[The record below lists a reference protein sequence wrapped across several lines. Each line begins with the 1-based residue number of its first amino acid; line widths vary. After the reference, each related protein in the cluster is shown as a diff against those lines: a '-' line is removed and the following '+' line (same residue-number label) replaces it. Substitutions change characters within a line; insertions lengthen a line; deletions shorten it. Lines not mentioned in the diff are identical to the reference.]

1 MFFKSCEVKLID
13 APLYTGGGGA
23 GGGPSYTTFQE
34 SQDSEP
40 QFLGAL
46 SNYSVRVGH
55 TVTFT
60 CQAKNVKG
68 YKVNLSVLQT
78 KHKTGQNLFSYGY
91 TD

>member
-1 MFFKSCEVKLID
+1 MKLID
-13 APLYTGGGGA
+13 APLYTGGGGV
-23 GGGPSYTTFQE
+23 GGGGGGASYTAFQE

-78 KHKTGQNLFSYGY
+78 KHKTGQNLLE
-91 TD
+91 